1 MHQPNEPQRKR
12 STAGKLAIVLIALLT
27 AVGMGATTV
36 AADDHEEHD
45 TKEIHVKESTLEDP
59 ECDRENPNQW
69 HFIINQ
75 IDKGQTAPAS
85 IFVEWDNGQNATV
98 LLSKLSGQ
106 GQKQT
111 AHYNTTL
118 HQDANVTDATAE
130 IYEDWNG
137 QFVLSHGP
145 CGEENG
151 EENVPCPELTV
162 TAEAGP
168 SNHLNWTA
176 VEDADKYNIYK
187 AVGDGPLL
195 LIDMVDNATL
205 SYDDEDVVQGQ
216 TYRYMVTV
224 VIDGQESEDCDEVEV
239 TAIPVFP
246 TAIVATAAG
255 LLGIS
260 AYAVIR
266 KRS

>member
-1 MHQPNEPQRKR
+1 MHQRNEPQRKR
-12 STAGKLAIVLIALLT
+12 STAGRKIAIILIALLT
-27 AVGMGATTV
+27 AVGLGAATAV
-36 AADDHEEHD
+36 AQSD
-45 TKEIHVKESTLEDP
+45 TKEIHVKQSTLEDP
-59 ECDRENPNQW
+59 ECEEESPNEW

-75 IDKGQTAPAS
+75 IDTEESPPSS

-98 LLSKLSGQ
+98 PLSKLSGQ
-106 GQKQT
+106 T
-111 AHYNTTL
+111 AHYSTTL

-130 IYEDWNG
+130 IYDDWDG
-137 QFVLSHGP
+137 QFNLSHGP
-145 CGEENG
+145 CEEEENG
-151 EENVPCPELTV
+151 VPCPELTV

-176 VEDADKYNIYK
+176 VNDTDTYKIYK
-187 AVGDGPLL
+187 AVGDGPLVL
-195 LIDMVDNATL
+195 LDTVDNTTL

-216 TYRYMVTV
+216 TYRYMVTA
-224 VIDGQESEDCDEVEV
+224 VIDSQESENCDEVEV